1 MPESVAW
8 DRVAYT
14 LAALSNE
21 TRLRTLLGIRE
32 EDPLATIAEAADVSE
47 NAIRLQIQELEDR
60 ELVYRDSEA
69 SYRFQL
75 TPIGL
80 YLSEFAA
87 SEGPVIAEAVTYVE
101 EAEAEAREE
110 LSPLL
115 SGQELEQAIDQ
126 RKREL
131 VRERLLD
138 LLEIED

>member
-1 MPESVAW
+1 MPDSVAW
-8 DRVAYT
+8 GRVAYT

-21 TRLRTLLGIRE
+21 TRLRTLLGIRAE
-32 EDPLATIAEAADVSE
+32 QPLATIAEAAEVSE
-47 NAIRLQIQELEDR
+47 NAVRLQIQELEDR
-60 ELVYRDSEA
+60 ELVYRDAEA

-75 TPIGL
+75 TPIGR
-80 YLSEFAA
+80 YLAEFAA
-87 SEGPVIAEAVTYVE
+87 SEGPVLAEAVAYVE
-101 EAEAEAREE
+101 EAEAEARDE
-110 LSPLL
+110 LEPLL